1 MRRVL
6 APLLLLLAA
15 GLVAAGCGSDDGG
28 GGGGSSGSAAPA
40 KTTATESSSTSEDSG
55 GASTKSDDDEGG
67 ESTEVRLQN
76 IAFSPKTIKAKV
88 GQEVEWENYD
98 TVAHNVVATGGA
110 TFKSDTLSKGDKFK
124 FTPTKAGTISYVCT
138 FHPGMQAQ
146 ITVTQ

>member
-15 GLVAAGCGSDDGG
+15 GLVAAGCGSDNGG
-28 GGGGSSGSAAPA
+28 GGGGSSRSAAPPPTT
-40 KTTATESSSTSEDSG
+40 TTASSSTSTSASDDSG
-55 GASTKSDDDEGG
+55 GGS
-67 ESTEVRLQN
+67 STEVRLQN
-76 IAFSPKTIKAKV
+76 ISFSPKAIKAKV
-88 GQEVEWENYD
+88 GQEIEWENYD

-110 TFKSDTLSKGDKFK
+110 TFKSATLDKGDKFK

-138 FHPGMQAQ
+138 FHPGMQAE